1 MSFSSFLFSG
11 QCIRCCVKVFCTE
24 NSEPPCSGNHTAHS
38 CCAVLY
44 ILSRHFYC
52 PPIKSLYRVPD
63 LAALQVYFCTFL
75 LSPAVSSLRNLTRE
89 SEVSI
94 GTDLQFVLY
103 PLTLLSPWLL
113 CLMLFL
119 IIFSFWVRNQKSVP
133 ENDVLEKWG
142 LWYYLAC
149 FILSLTRHCVKLTP

>member
-1 MSFSSFLFSG
+1 MHSLLCKSFLYWKLRTTLF
-11 QCIRCCVKVFCTE
+11 KK
-24 NSEPPCSGNHTAHS
+24 PHS
-38 CCAVLY
+38 
-44 ILSRHFYC
+44 
-52 PPIKSLYRVPD
+52 
-63 LAALQVYFCTFL
+63 TFL
-75 LSPAVSSLRNLTRE
+75 LRCFIYSKPSFLLSSHKIIVQSPRSGSFANLFLYFSPKSCSFFTKKSHRG